1 MRRADGLVPTVSRQE
16 LRLPQASPILPRYAD
31 SFRCIGAACE
41 DTCCQGWSVPIDQP
55 AYEKYQNLPPT
66 PLRTLIDASVLLT
79 PQADAQSEA
88 SKKQGFAKIRMNHS
102 NQCPLFTAGR
112 LCRIQAE
119 LGEELL
125 SHTCAT
131 YPRIVHAAGTTAEKS
146 LTLSCPEAARLV
158 LLTPDLLAAGHPKMP
173 TEATRALQAVGK
185 LDRAVGQGF
194 IPGTKAAESTWAGRD
209 GFQPIHLSPEAC
221 SLSIFPANRPF
232 SAIPSAPDDDEAL
245 PPNFHPIRKTVLAL
259 VQNRI
264 YPLWQRLF
272 LLDVLCRR
280 LDSIAKGELPRTVP
294 DFLRDFE
301 DTVATGALRPAM
313 DTLPLDPAAQLD
325 VVLRLAGLLLH
336 RSNIRPRFVECVQA
350 FTAGIG
356 NGPGVTLQRL
366 TAQYSLAH
374 DRFYEPFFRRHP
386 HIMENYLI
394 NTIIRCQFP
403 FGPDGMSPPAQPS
416 HPLPSMSHE
425 FALLAAQFA
434 LMKGLLI
441 GVAGFHGQAFSAAHV
456 VLTVQ
461 AASKHFE
468 HHPEFLK
475 MSHEL
480 LVESRMDGARGL
492 AILLRNGSPRTA
504 SNSPGLPSTIV
515 PAHAT
520 DREAKTAFPE
530 KSVRVLQG

>member
-1 MRRADGLVPTVSRQE
+1 
-16 LRLPQASPILPRYAD
+16 LPQASPLLPRYAD

-41 DTCCQGWSVPIDQP
+41 DTCCQGWNVPVDKV
-55 AYEKYQNLPPT
+55 AYEKYQSLPAS
-66 PLRTLIDASVLLT
+66 PLRTLIDASVLFT
-79 PQADAQSEA
+79 PNADADSEA
-88 SKKQGFAKIRMNHS
+88 DNNQVFAKIQMNNS
-102 NQCPLFTAGR
+102 NQCPLLTEGH

-125 SHTCAT
+125 SEACAT
-131 YPRIVHAAGTTAEKS
+131 YPRIVHGAGSVKEMS

-158 LLTPDLLAAGHPKMP
+158 LLTPDLLAAGQPEKNP
-173 TEATRALQAVGK
+173 AGVNEATEKGLAPDQTNEKHASG
-185 LDRAVGQGF
+185 A
-194 IPGTKAAESTWAGRD
+194 KARVDSAESDTRD
-209 GFQPIHLSPEAC
+209 KSLAYRMSPWPTARK
-221 SLSIFPANRPF
+221 SFPEVRL
-232 SAIPSAPDDDEAL
+232 APDEDEDSL
-245 PPNFHPIRKTVLAL
+245 PPNFWPIRKTVLAL

-280 LDSIAKGELPRTVP
+280 LDSITKGELKRGVP

-301 DTVATGALRPAM
+301 RTVATGALRPAM
-313 DTLPLDPAAQLD
+313 ETLPLDPASQLD

-336 RSNIRPRFVECVQA
+336 RSNIRPRFVECVHA

-356 NGPGVTLQRL
+356 NGPDATLESL

-374 DRFYEPFFRRHP
+374 DRFYEPFFNRQP

-403 FGPDGMSPPAQPS
+403 FGPKGMSPNMQTSHAQ
-416 HPLPSMSHE
+416 LPHVVSSRSRE
-425 FALLAAQFA
+425 FALLAAQFT

-441 GVAGFHGQAFSAAHV
+441 GVAGFHGEAFSAVHV
-456 VLTVQ
+456 VHTVQ

-468 HHPEFLK
+468 HHTEFLK

-480 LVESRMDGARGL
+480 LVESRMDGPRGL
-492 AILLRNGSPRTA
+492 AILLRNAGPEIA
-504 SNSPGLPSTIV
+504 SNSLRPLS
-515 PAHAT
+515 PAIHT
-520 DREAKTAFPE
+520 PE
-530 KSVRVLQG
+530 SRAPDPKH

>member
-1 MRRADGLVPTVSRQE
+1 MVACQE
-16 LRLPQASPILPRYAD
+16 LRLPQASPVLPLYVD
-31 SFRCIGAACE
+31 GFRCIGAACE
-41 DTCCQGWSVPIDQP
+41 DTCCEGWGVPIDQA
-55 AYEKYQNLPPT
+55 AYEKYRSLPAS

-79 PQADAQSEA
+79 PKADADSEVG
-88 SKKQGFAKIRMNHS
+88 KKQVFARIRMSDS
-102 NQCPLFTAGR
+102 NQCPMLTEGR

-125 SHTCAT
+125 SHACST
-131 YPRIVHAAGTTAEKS
+131 YPRIVHGAGDTEEKS

-158 LLTPDLLAAGHPKMP
+158 LLTPDLLAAGQPEEHPIGANEATEEIHLEGGGGLLERGGGFNPRTEP
-173 TEATRALQAVGK
+173 TKATRAL
-185 LDRAVGQGF
+185 
-194 IPGTKAAESTWAGRD
+194 
-209 GFQPIHLSPEAC
+209 
-221 SLSIFPANRPF
+221 
-232 SAIPSAPDDDEAL
+232 APDKDEDSL
-245 PPNFHPIRKTVLAL
+245 PPDFRAIRKVVLAL
-259 VQNRI
+259 AQNRI

-280 LDSIAKGELPRTVP
+280 LDSIAKVELNRTLP

-301 DTVATGALRPAM
+301 ETVAAGALRAAM

-336 RSNIRPRFVECVQA
+336 RSNIRPRFVECVHA

-356 NGPGVTLQRL
+356 NGPGATLESL
-366 TAQYSLAH
+366 TARYSLAH
-374 DRFYEPFFRRHP
+374 DRFYEPFFRRQP

-403 FGPDGMSPPAQPS
+403 FGNEGMAASAQPS
-416 HPLPSMSHE
+416 HREGLHALPSRSHE
-425 FALLAAQFA
+425 FALLAAQFT

-441 GVAGFHGQAFSAAHV
+441 GVAGFHGEAFSGAHV
-456 VLTVQ
+456 VHTVQ

-492 AILLRNGSPRTA
+492 AILLRNAGPEIA
-504 SNSPGLPSTIV
+504 SNNPRPVSPAIHT
-515 PAHAT
+515 
-520 DREAKTAFPE
+520 PE
-530 KSVRVLQG
+530 SLAPESKP